1 MQPRRRENETVM
13 TRRVIFKFR
22 LYVAGEAANSAE
34 AVVNLTALCGECLP
48 QRHEIELIDVFK
60 EPERALTDGIYMTP
74 TLVKLTPPPVCRIV
88 GTLSEPL
95 TVLRALGIEARIA

>member
-1 MQPRRRENETVM
+1 MQSRLRENEVDM
-13 TRRVIFKFR
+13 SRQVVFKFR
-22 LYVAGEAANSAE
+22 LYVAGAAANSAE
-34 AVVNLTALCGECLP
+34 ALANLTALCREHLP

-74 TLVKLTPPPVCRIV
+74 TLVKLSPVPVCRVV

-95 TVLRALGIEARIA
+95 AVLRALGIEARVA